1 MLRFSKNMRIKDKDN
16 STFTSGGLY
25 NLTNQIQENTLLNRG
40 LLDVGGLA
48 VPQII
53 MSNNKDEKIERGAM
67 ETFYFISSFMA
78 PYVLLPFF
86 NKTFLKR
93 NDLVKNFANNE
104 KKIVEVSK
112 KYLVKDAKFMIEGIR
127 ETAKSIE
134 HEAEKCG
141 KKITVSRDFENVLA
155 RFKGKEGVLKEKL
168 LKTHENV
175 LFTDYL
181 TTALMWCFTPWA
193 SMEVTKQRTKRS
205 GFSATYAMINEE
217 QSRKNAEKHE
227 RDKKKKLLTSVIFA
241 IVPAFAFS
249 KAVSAGLKANGNN
262 IIKKCA
268 QNFNYTKGIFPS
280 KTIFGALWVLSD
292 FLSQVMS
299 ARDKY
304 ERRDRFIRNS
314 LQILVFFGS
323 DFLLNNILGRLS
335 DRLLKTKIMDRAGI
349 NKDSGILKKL
359 TIQPKSFS
367 AIEDLKGVGPQ
378 ILKRTKTVGASLY
391 WVTLLANMA
400 ILGFA
405 LPVVLNKM
413 LKKSVKEDTAKQNEV
428 KQP

>member
-1 MLRFSKNMRIKDKDN
+1 MRIKNNDK

-53 MSNNKDEKIERGAM
+53 MSNNKDEKIERGVM
-67 ETFYFISSFMA
+67 ETFYFVSSFMA

-93 NDLVKNFANNE
+93 NDLVNNFVNNE

-112 KYLVKDAKFMIEGIR
+112 KYLVKDTNFMIDGIR
-127 ETAKSIE
+127 ESAKAIE
-134 HEAEKCG
+134 HEAAKRG
-141 KKITVSRDFENVLA
+141 KKIKVSADFENILA
-155 RFKGKEGVLKEKL
+155 RFKGKEDVLKAKL
-168 LKTHENV
+168 FKTHENV
-175 LFTDYL
+175 LFADYL
-181 TTALMWCFTPWA
+181 TTALMWVFTPWA

-205 GFSATYAMINEE
+205 GFSATYAMLNEE

-227 RDKKKKLLTSVIFA
+227 RDKKKKLLTSAIFA

-249 KAVSAGLKANGNN
+249 KAVSAGLKANSNN

-292 FLSQVMS
+292 FPSQVMS

-314 LQILVFFGS
+314 FQILVFFGS
-323 DFLLNNILGRLS
+323 DFLLNNIFGRMS
-335 DRLLKTKIMDRAGI
+335 DRILKTKIMDRTGI
-349 NKDSGILKKL
+349 NEHTGFLKKL

-367 AIEDLKGVGPQ
+367 AIEDLKGIAPEV
-378 ILKRTKTVGASLY
+378 LKRTKTVGAGLY

-400 ILGFA
+400 ILGFG
-405 LPVVLNKM
+405 LPAVLNRM
-413 LKKSVKEDTAKQNEV
+413 LKKSVKADTAKQQEV
-428 KQP
+428 KLT

>member
-1 MLRFSKNMRIKDKDN
+1 MRIKNNDQ

-25 NLTNQIQENTLLNRG
+25 NLTNRIQENTLLNRG

-53 MSNNKDEKIERGAM
+53 MSNNKDEKIERGVM
-67 ETFYFISSFMA
+67 ETFYFVSSFMA

-112 KYLVKDAKFMIEGIR
+112 KYLVKDAKFMIDGIR
-127 ETAKSIE
+127 ESAKAIE
-134 HEAEKCG
+134 KEAAKRG
-141 KKITVSRDFENVLA
+141 KKIAVIADFENVLA
-155 RFKGKEGVLKEKL
+155 RFKGKEDVLRDKL
-168 LKTHENV
+168 FKTHENV
-175 LFTDYL
+175 LFADYL

-205 GFSATYAMINEE
+205 GFSATYAMIDEE

-227 RDKKKKLLTSVIFA
+227 KDKKKKLLTSAILA

-249 KAVSAGLKANGNN
+249 KAVTAGLKANGNN

-292 FLSQVMS
+292 FPSQVMS

-304 ERRDRFIRNS
+304 ERRDRIIRNS
-314 LQILVFFGS
+314 FQILVFFGS
-323 DFLLNNILGRLS
+323 DFLLNNVFGRMS
-335 DRLLKTKIMDRAGI
+335 DRFLKTKIMDRTAL
-349 NKDSGILKKL
+349 NERSGFLKKL
-359 TIQPKSFS
+359 TLQPKSFS
-367 AIEDLKGVGPQ
+367 TIEDLKEIAPD

-413 LKKSVKEDTAKQNEV
+413 LKKSVKADTTKQSEV
-428 KQP
+428 KQV